1 MALKTG
7 THKPNVRQNGREALH
22 YTTLYG
28 RKKISHRRDRYLYN
42 TALTRQPCITV
53 EINQQGVL
61 KNDVSLDC
69 FLSFVAAA
77 AAAAPALDPP
87 PFLGLGLPAAVRAL
101 LPPELPL
108 LPPAAHLVGLE
119 GACGLVGDA
128 PAPPPLPASSPPGR
142 ERLAGD
148 SKNDAEGA
156 DAAAVGVS
164 ACFSDVSKMFP
175 VPKLALPP
183 IPPLAVAFLA
193 GAAAG
198 SGCDSGSGPFF
209 LKNVVIAGRGLA
221 GFLSSIAALQSSAS
235 YLRV

>member
-1 MALKTG
+1 M
-7 THKPNVRQNGREALH
+7 
-22 YTTLYG
+22 
-28 RKKISHRRDRYLYN
+28 
-42 TALTRQPCITV
+42 
-53 EINQQGVL
+53 L

-128 PAPPPLPASSPPGR
+128 PAPAPAPPPLPASSPPGR

-148 SKNDAEGA
+148 AKNDAEWA
-156 DAAAVGVS
+156 DAAAAGVS
-164 ACFSDVSKMFP
+164 ACFSDVSLFP
-175 VPKLALPP
+175 VPQLALPP